1 MSTRGGRVSL
11 RILLT
16 FSPSGR
22 ALYYGDKALAGLR
35 ECGELRLN
43 PREQTPTETE
53 LIEAAS
59 DCEVIVSDRR
69 IAAGPG
75 LFAAL
80 PQLAIFMRCAIDIRN
95 IDVAAASA
103 AGVLVTRASAGFG
116 SAVAEWVLG
125 AMIDGARGIS
135 RSVLAYRSGQVPA
148 IAMGRE
154 LRGARAG
161 IIGYGHIGRRLADML
176 LGLGMQVAIG
186 DPHARPDDARI
197 EALPLDALLAQSD
210 FVICLAPALPETENL
225 MTAAAFGRMKPG
237 AFFVNASRGNLVD
250 ETALRAALDDGRLA
264 GAALDVGRAP
274 DQMPSPELAAHPRVI
289 ATPHIGGLTPPAIEH
304 QALETVAQ
312 LAALLRGEWPEGA
325 VNRAQATRLLAW
337 RARA

>member
-1 MSTRGGRVSL
+1 MKPA
-11 RILLT
+11 ILLT
-16 FSPSGR
+16 IKRGAR
-22 ALYYGDKALAGLR
+22 AHYYGERALAGLR
-35 ECGELRLN
+35 ELGHVRLN
-43 PREQTPTETE
+43 DSDEALEGVA
-53 LIEAAS
+53 LVEAARG
-59 DCEVIVSDRR
+59 CQVVVSDRQT
-69 IAAGPG
+69 AAPAA

-80 PQLAIFMRCAIDIRN
+80 PQLVVWLRCAVDIRN

-125 AMIDGARGIS
+125 AMIDAARGIS
-135 RSVLAYRSGQVPA
+135 CSVHAYRSGQAPA
-148 IAMGRE
+148 ITMGRE

-176 LGLGMQVAIG
+176 LGLGMHVAIS
-186 DPHARPDDARI
+186 DPQARPEDPRI
-197 EALPLDALLAQSD
+197 QALPLDTLLAQSD

-225 MTAAAFGRMKPG
+225 MNAAAFGRMKPG

-250 ETALRAALDDGRLA
+250 EAALRAALDSGRLA
-264 GAALDVGRAP
+264 GAALDVGRAA
-274 DQMPSPELAAHPRVI
+274 DQMPSPELAAHPLVI

-312 LAALLRGEWPEGA
+312 LAALLRGEWPEVA
-325 VNRAQATRLLAW
+325 VNAAQATRLAAW
-337 RARA
+337 RGQA